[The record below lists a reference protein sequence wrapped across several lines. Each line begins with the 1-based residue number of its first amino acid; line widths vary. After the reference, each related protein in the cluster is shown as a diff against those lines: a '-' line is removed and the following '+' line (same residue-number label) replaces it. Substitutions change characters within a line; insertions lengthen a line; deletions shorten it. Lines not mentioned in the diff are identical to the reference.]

1 MYEVLQY
8 HKSPRYKDLL
18 PVLGSQSMVMSEGH
32 TWKAQRD
39 AFNPGFSSSFL
50 KTALPGFIGC
60 TEHLV
65 ERLEAA
71 AESREVV
78 QLHHLT
84 VLTTLEVICK
94 ASATRLSTSQWIILH
109 AFLSHVSCC
118 RVAGWCWDGWIGAP
132 QTSQHIYAV
141 YSVIYV
147 LRLRMLPSDMRCCV
161 SLCIAALLA
170 GGLWHM
176 VCPVMLARTHALL
189 CMLAC

>member
-1 MYEVLQY
+1 VQVYEVLQY

-50 KTALPGFIGC
+50 KTALPGFISC

-65 ERLEAA
+65 QRLDAA
-71 AESREVV
+71 AEQKEVV

-94 ASATRLSTSQWIILH
+94 VEDTPADAGIVMLLS
-109 AFLSHVSCC
+109 
-118 RVAGWCWDGWIGAP
+118 
-132 QTSQHIYAV
+132 
-141 YSVIYV
+141 
-147 LRLRMLPSDMRCCV
+147 
-161 SLCIAALLA
+161 CIAAVARSMGLHINAAREGATCDRMLLHVGHAVVLSTLQVSLQPAIVSAAVIKVNACIVCA
-170 GGLWHM
+170 GWLW
-176 VCPVMLARTHALL
+176 
-189 CMLAC
+189 